1 MAKGL
6 HKNNQIV
13 IFSKSETKTGMKIK
27 LFFCLI
33 AGIVLANTATAQLG
47 GLLKKKKDKEEKTEV
62 VAAKTD
68 SIPNSEEE
76 KTEKKKSGGGFF
88 QKVVGK
94 VAKAAGSAV
103 AGGIGAVATID
114 HVEDADVTVAVGTN
128 IYSKDLGLMVHSFLG
143 KDWINNGDFTML
155 QLSSKDAF
163 KMYKYGG
170 IIKVNDKEL
179 KHFAMGVHT
188 VTENPNSGI
197 KKISFEKNGVV
208 EGSFDVPVPSKNVKL
223 VSVNGQ
229 TKNIQVDFT
238 KEVEL
243 ELANYSTEANSL
255 IRVDV
260 ITTQIGIRTLSL
272 VAYVKP
278 AAKVILPAAAFRNI
292 ENDNKFNFK
301 NCYLAVSDQLM
312 VPATNI
318 KGKVPA
324 NPTVSTGSND
334 GLWVDVT
341 NSNDNSNGIKF
352 ETGDVSVVKK
362 NASGA
367 MPLSFAKNIATGSFY
382 TYGETYTSGTTE
394 DKLQNTRTTKT
405 INFPDI
411 PNETLDEGLRILYSN
426 LSAVF
431 TEVLGST
438 MMPVGTVPAAPSY
451 ANTIKFMSD
460 DLNNSSEFLRAYEG
474 LNPIKGL
481 TSVGNRYYGENAII
495 KDTKADALLKVALIF
510 RLSWDKKP
518 MMTPYLNIEL
528 VGENNG
534 DFRSYFGSTKY
545 FTMSITGEG
554 YEIKNKKA
562 VELGEVFQLE
572 KFAVKFKKALE
583 ELKAKETANGDYEKV
598 WSLQK

>member
-1 MAKGL
+1 
-6 HKNNQIV
+6 
-13 IFSKSETKTGMKIK
+13 MKIK
-27 LFFCLI
+27 FLLSITCCVFIFMN
-33 AGIVLANTATAQLG
+33 ANAQFGGI
-47 GLLKKKKDKEEKTEV
+47 LKKKKDKTEQSADTTV
-62 VAAKTD
+62 TPIAAK
-68 SIPNSEEE
+68 EEE
-76 KTEKKKSGGGFF
+76 PEKKKGGGFF

-94 VAKAAGSAV
+94 VAKAAGGVV
-103 AGGIGAVATID
+103 AGGIGAVTTID
-114 HVEDADVTVAVGTN
+114 NVEDADVVVAVGTN
-128 IYSKDLGLMVHSFLG
+128 IYSKDLSLMVHNFLG

-155 QLSSKDAF
+155 QLASKDAF
-163 KMYKYGG
+163 KMYKYSGT
-170 IIKVNDKEL
+170 IKVNDKEL
-179 KHFAMGVHT
+179 KHFAMGVHSA
-188 VTENPNSGI
+188 TENPNSGV

-229 TKNIQVDFT
+229 TQNVKVDFT
-238 KEVEL
+238 KDVEI

-278 AAKVILPAAAFRNI
+278 AARVTIPAAAFRNI
-292 ENDNKFNFK
+292 ENENKFNFK

-352 ETGDVSVVKK
+352 ETGDVVVVKK

-367 MPLSFAKNIATGSFY
+367 KPLSFAKNIAASSFY
-382 TYGETYTSGTTE
+382 TYGETYTSGTKD
-394 DKLQNTRTTKT
+394 DKIQNTRTTKT

-411 PNETLDEGLRILYSN
+411 PNEILDEGLRVLYNN
-426 LSAVF
+426 LSIVL
-431 TEVLGST
+431 TEVLGSK

-451 ANTIKFMSD
+451 TNTIKFMSD

-495 KDTKADALLKVALIF
+495 KDTKADALLKVALVF

-518 MMTPYLNIEL
+518 MMTPYMNIEL

-534 DFRSYFGSTKY
+534 DFRSYLGSTKY
-545 FTMSITGEG
+545 FTMNITGEG

-562 VELGEVFQLE
+562 IQLDEVFQLE
-572 KFAVKFKKALE
+572 KFTVKFKKALQ
-583 ELKAKETANGDYEKV
+583 ELKEKEVAIGDYEKV
-598 WSLQK
+598 WSLQQ